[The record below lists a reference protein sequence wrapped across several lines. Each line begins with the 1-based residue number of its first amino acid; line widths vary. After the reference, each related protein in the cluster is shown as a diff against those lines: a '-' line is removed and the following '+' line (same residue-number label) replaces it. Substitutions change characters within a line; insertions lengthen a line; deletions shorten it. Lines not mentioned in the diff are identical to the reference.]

1 MRTKENAEANKREN
15 ENWIHSVVLCFHS
28 KVNLI
33 DEITNELHIKQ
44 LWVYFCGFWSGLDFT
59 SISFMR
65 IINFMWLLLK
75 VSHFQVKLMFNFLV
89 VGTHSCS
96 GKKLKVLKMGRNAG
110 KCITAWASIM
120 SSNCVKNSLKWPNNK
135 LGIFSENF
143 LKMLLTCNL
152 DPRCY
157 RNRKVINLSR
167 VIFPLVSGSGIH
179 FMFTSDINVQYQC
192 HQPKWLLPLLNI
204 IISN

>member
-1 MRTKENAEANKREN
+1 MRTKENAKQTKKKMRIES
-15 ENWIHSVVLCFHS
+15 ISLFFVFILFFVQ
-28 KVNLI
+28 
-33 DEITNELHIKQ
+33 NELHIKQ

-135 LGIFSENF
+135 LGIFLENF
-143 LKMLLTCNL
+143 LKVLLTCNL

-167 VIFPLVSGSGIH
+167 VIFLA
-179 FMFTSDINVQYQC
+179 FLALAY
-192 HQPKWLLPLLNI
+192 
-204 IISN
+204 ISCSRAI